1 MLLLDIWILEP
12 VSVWRAILLSPYDQL
27 QTNLEG
33 TLSLVV
39 VVETLEHVDV
49 EGDPRPLRERL

>member
-1 MLLLDIWILEP
+1 MLLLEIWIIEP
-12 VSVWRAILLSPYDQL
+12 VYVWRAIVLSPQL

-49 EGDPRPLRERL
+49 KGDPRPLRERL